1 MDLSLN
7 ARVRDGVL
15 LQGGMSTGRTSTDNC
30 DLVQKLPELSPA
42 IPLGYCHVDT
52 KFLTQFK
59 FLGSYTIPRVD
70 VQISGS
76 MQSIPG
82 PEIQA
87 NYVVPTA
94 LAAVSLGRPLSGSA
108 PNVTVNIVKPGTM
121 YGERLNQVDLRL
133 AKILRFG
140 MRRTSLNLDLYNALN
155 GNAVLQQSN
164 TFGNWQQP
172 QGILVGRSVKMSV
185 QYNF

>member
-1 MDLSLN
+1 
-7 ARVRDGVL
+7 V
-15 LQGGMSTGRTSTDNC
+15 T
-30 DLVQKLPELSPA
+30 KLPELAPA
-42 IPLGYCHVDT
+42 VSLDYCHIDT
-52 KFLTQFK
+52 KLLTQVK
-59 FLGSYTIPRVD
+59 FLGSYTLPRVD
-70 VQISGS
+70 VQVSGS

-87 NYVVPTA
+87 NYVA
-94 LAAVSLGRPLSGSA
+94 SSAAAAQSLGRPLSGGA
-108 PNVTVNIVKPGTM
+108 ANVTVNIVKPGTM
-121 YGERLNQVDLRL
+121 YGERLNQVDLRF

-140 MRRTSLNLDLYNALN
+140 TRRVSLNLDLYNALN

-172 QGILVGRSVKMSV
+172 QGILVGRAVKVST

>member
-1 MDLSLN
+1 
-7 ARVRDGVL
+7 
-15 LQGGMSTGRTSTDNC
+15 
-30 DLVQKLPELSPA
+30 
-42 IPLGYCHVDT
+42 
-52 KFLTQFK
+52 
-59 FLGSYTIPRVD
+59 

-87 NYVVPTA
+87 NYVAPTA

-133 AKILRFG
+133 AKILRSG